1 MKAKTKIKVLIAD
14 DHPLMRQGL
23 ATLLNADPG
32 LQIVGEAKNGAEA
45 AEKADELKPDVIVMD
60 LSMPVMDGVEATRRI
75 REANLDTKV
84 LILTTYG
91 TSADIAH
98 AIDAGASGALVKD
111 AEYDRLVTAIRAI
124 ADGGTAF
131 SPEIETML
139 RKEPHPP
146 TLTERQRQILEHTI
160 DGLSAEEISKQ
171 LNLSPFTVNEHLDA
185 VRRKLG
191 AANRAEAI
199 AIALKTHLL
208 KI

>member
-1 MKAKTKIKVLIAD
+1 MNQPIRILIAD

-23 ATLLNADPG
+23 ASLLSADSG
-32 LQIVGEAKNGAEA
+32 LRIVGDAQNGADA
-45 AEKADELKPDVIVMD
+45 VEKTGKLKPDVIVMD

-75 REANLDTKV
+75 REANPGTKV

-111 AEYDRLVTAIRAI
+111 AEYERLVAAIRTI

-139 RKEPHPP
+139 KKEPHPP
-146 TLTERQRQILEHTI
+146 TLTERQRQILEHTVN
-160 DGLSAEEISKQ
+160 GLSTDEISQ
-171 LNLSPFTVNEHLDA
+171 RLNLSSFTVNEHLDA
-185 VRRKLG
+185 IKLKLG
-191 AANRAEAI
+191 AATRTEAV
-199 AIALKTHLL
+199 AIALRKHLL

>member
-1 MKAKTKIKVLIAD
+1 MKAKAKIKILIAD

-32 LQIVGEAKNGAEA
+32 LQIVGEAKNGADA
-45 AEKADELKPDVIVMD
+45 AEKAVELKPDVIVMD

-75 REANLDTKV
+75 REANLETKV

-111 AEYDRLVTAIRAI
+111 AEYDRLVAAIRAI

-191 AANRAEAI
+191 AANRTEAV
-199 AIALKTHLL
+199 AIALRKHLL
-208 KI
+208 

>member
-1 MKAKTKIKVLIAD
+1 MNQPIRILIAD

-23 ATLLNADPG
+23 ASLLNADSG
-32 LQIVGEAKNGAEA
+32 LRIVGDAQNGADA
-45 AEKADELKPDVIVMD
+45 VEKTSELKPDVIVMD

-75 REANLDTKV
+75 REANPETKV

-111 AEYDRLVTAIRAI
+111 AEYERLVAAIRTI

-139 RKEPHPP
+139 KKEPHPP
-146 TLTERQRQILEHTI
+146 TLTERQQQILEHTVN
-160 DGLSAEEISKQ
+160 GLSADEISQ
-171 LNLSPFTVNEHLDA
+171 RLNLSSFTVNEHLDA
-185 VRRKLG
+185 IKRKLG
-191 AANRAEAI
+191 AANRTEAV
-199 AIALKTHLL
+199 AIALRKHLL

>member
-1 MKAKTKIKVLIAD
+1 MNQPIRILIAD

-23 ATLLNADPG
+23 ASLLNADSG
-32 LQIVGEAKNGAEA
+32 LRIVGDAQNGADTV
-45 AEKADELKPDVIVMD
+45 EKTSELKPDVIVMD

-75 REANLDTKV
+75 REANPETKV

-111 AEYDRLVTAIRAI
+111 AEYERLVAAIRTI

-139 RKEPHPP
+139 KKEPHPP
-146 TLTERQRQILEHTI
+146 TLTERQRQILEHTVN
-160 DGLSAEEISKQ
+160 GLSADEISQ
-171 LNLSPFTVNEHLDA
+171 RLNLSSFTVNEHLDA
-185 VRRKLG
+185 IKRKLG
-191 AANRAEAI
+191 AANRTEAV
-199 AIALKTHLL
+199 AIALRKHLL

>member
-1 MKAKTKIKVLIAD
+1 MKAKIKVLIAD
-14 DHPLMRQGL
+14 DHPLMRHGL
-23 ATLLNADPG
+23 ATLLGADPS
-32 LQIVGEAKNGAEA
+32 LQIVGEAKNGADA
-45 AEKADELKPDVIVMD
+45 VEKAGELKPDVIVMD

-75 REANLDTKV
+75 REANPDIKV

-111 AEYDRLVTAIRAI
+111 AEYDRLVSAIQAL

-146 TLTERQRQILEHTI
+146 TLTERQRQILELTI
-160 DGLSAEEISKQ
+160 NGLSADQISKRM
-171 LNLSPFTVNEHLDA
+171 NLSSFTVNEHLDA

-191 AANRAEAI
+191 AANRAEAV
-199 AIALKTHLL
+199 AIALKKHLL

>member
-1 MKAKTKIKVLIAD
+1 MKAKIKILIAD

-23 ATLLNADPG
+23 ATLLNAAPG
-32 LQIVGEAKNGAEA
+32 LQIVGEAKNGADA
-45 AEKADELKPDVIVMD
+45 VDKAGELKPDVIVMD

-75 REANLDTKV
+75 RESNPETKV

-111 AEYDRLVTAIRAI
+111 AEYDRLVSAIRAI
-124 ADGGTAF
+124 ADGGSAF

-146 TLTERQRQILEHTI
+146 TLTERQRQILEHTVN
-160 DGLSAEEISKQ
+160 GLSADEISQ
-171 LNLSPFTVNEHLDA
+171 RLNLSSFTVNEHLDA
-185 VRRKLG
+185 IKRKLG
-191 AANRAEAI
+191 AANRTEAVAI
-199 AIALKTHLL
+199 AIKKQLIKV
-208 KI
+208 

>member
-1 MKAKTKIKVLIAD
+1 MKTKAKIKILIAD

-23 ATLLNADPG
+23 STLLDADPT
-32 LQIVGEAKNGAEA
+32 LQIVGEAKNGADA
-45 AEKADELKPDVIVMD
+45 VEKAGELKPDVIIMD

-75 REANLDTKV
+75 REANPDTKV

-111 AEYDRLVTAIRAI
+111 AEYDRLISAIRAI
-124 ADGGTAF
+124 AGGGTAF
-131 SPEIETML
+131 SPEIDAML
-139 RKEPHPP
+139 KKEPHPP

-160 DGLSAEEISKQ
+160 NGLSADQIAKRM
-171 LNLSPFTVNEHLDA
+171 NLSSFTVNEHLDA
-185 VRRKLG
+185 VKRKLG
-191 AANRAEAI
+191 AANRTEAV
-199 AIALKTHLL
+199 AIALKKQIL

>member
-1 MKAKTKIKVLIAD
+1 MKTKIKILIAD

-23 ATLLNADPG
+23 ATLLNAAPG
-32 LQIVGEAKNGAEA
+32 LQIVGEAKNGADA
-45 AEKADELKPDVIVMD
+45 VEKAGELKPDVIVMD

-75 REANLDTKV
+75 RESNPETKV

-111 AEYDRLVTAIRAI
+111 AEYDRLVSAIRTI
-124 ADGGTAF
+124 ADGGTDF

-146 TLTERQRQILEHTI
+146 TLTDRQRQILELTI
-160 DGLSAEEISKQ
+160 NGLSADQIAKRM
-171 LNLSPFTVNEHLDA
+171 NLSSFTVNEHLDA
-185 VRRKLG
+185 IKRKLG
-191 AANRAEAI
+191 AANRTEAV
-199 AIALKTHLL
+199 AIALRKHLL
-208 KI
+208 KV

>member
-1 MKAKTKIKVLIAD
+1 MKTKIKILIAD

-23 ATLLNADPG
+23 ATLLNAAPG
-32 LQIVGEAKNGAEA
+32 LQIVGEAKNGADA
-45 AEKADELKPDVIVMD
+45 VEKAGELKPDVIVMD

-75 REANLDTKV
+75 RESDPDTKV

-111 AEYDRLVTAIRAI
+111 AEYDRLVSAIRTI
-124 ADGGTAF
+124 ADGGTDF

-146 TLTERQRQILEHTI
+146 TLTDRQRQILELTI
-160 DGLSAEEISKQ
+160 NGLSADQIAKRM
-171 LNLSPFTVNEHLDA
+171 NLSSFTVNEHLDA
-185 VRRKLG
+185 IKRKLG
-191 AANRAEAI
+191 AANRTEAVAI
-199 AIALKTHLL
+199 AIKKQLIKV
-208 KI
+208 